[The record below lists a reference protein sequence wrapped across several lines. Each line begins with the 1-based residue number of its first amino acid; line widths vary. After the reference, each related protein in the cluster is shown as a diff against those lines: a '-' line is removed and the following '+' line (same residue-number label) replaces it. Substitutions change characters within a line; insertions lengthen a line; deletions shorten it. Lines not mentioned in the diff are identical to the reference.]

1 MLNPT
6 IGTSRRTAIRSLA
19 SASMLL
25 PGMLHEMMAA
35 ETSPAASKN
44 EDPLAPR
51 APMFQPKAKRVIFLY
66 MSGGV
71 SHVDTFDP
79 KPKLQADHHKRYKKD
94 FLHASP
100 WGSKRYPKSGTEVT
114 DLFPHIGSMMDEICL
129 IRSMYND
136 IPNHEQAIMQV
147 HGGSAVQA
155 RPSIGSWVS
164 YGLGTMSKDLPSY
177 VVLAPEVP
185 YAGGAA
191 WDSNFL
197 PAFHQGVRVIPG
209 QEAIP
214 NMTRAGLADIQ
225 DMDLGLIEFFN
236 KRHLQQHDAD
246 RTLATRIK
254 TFETAYGM

>member
-1 MLNPT
+1 MLTPKP
-6 IGTSRRTAIRSLA
+6 GASRRTVIRSLA

-25 PGMLHEMMAA
+25 PGMLHEMMGA
-35 ETSPAASKN
+35 ETPDPTH
-44 EDPLAPR
+44 DPLAPR
-51 APMFQPKAKRVIFLY
+51 SPMFKPKAKRVIFLY

-79 KPKLQADHHKRYKKD
+79 KPKLTADHHKRYKKD

-100 WGSKRYPKSGTEVT
+100 WASKRYAKCDTEVT
-114 DLFPHIGSMMDEICL
+114 ELFPHVGAAMDEICL
-129 IRSMYND
+129 VRSMYND

-147 HGGSAVQA
+147 HGGSPVQA

-164 YGLGTMSKDLPSY
+164 YGLGTMIRDLPSY

-185 YAGGAA
+185 YAGSAA
-191 WDSNFL
+191 WDSSFL
-197 PAFHQGVRVIPG
+197 PAFHQGVRGIPA

-214 NMTRAGLADIQ
+214 NMTRPGYAEIPG
-225 DMDLGLIEFFN
+225 MDLGLGSFFN
-236 KRHLQQHDAD
+236 KRRLAHHDAD

-254 TFETAYGM
+254 T